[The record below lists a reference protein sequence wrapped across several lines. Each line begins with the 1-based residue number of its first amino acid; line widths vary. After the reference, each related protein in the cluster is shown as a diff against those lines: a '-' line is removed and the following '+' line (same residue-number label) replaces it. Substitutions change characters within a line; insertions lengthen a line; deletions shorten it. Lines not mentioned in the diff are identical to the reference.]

1 MFPHI
6 PEADLKDAFQDNFFD
21 IAAQSKNYWKKQQ
34 VKVMMHS
41 EEMNLACM
49 S

>member
-21 IAAQSKNYWKKQQ
+21 IGSTIEEFWKKQQ